1 MNLKIKINMFDKM
14 SSPIY
19 IPPISHLCSFLGTYV
34 SNAPDSVIDPV
45 SYKEI
50 LAKREK

>member
-1 MNLKIKINMFDKM
+1 MFDKM

-19 IPPISHLCSFLGTYV
+19 IPPISHLYSFLGTYV